1 MIGRHF
7 LSKILKKTLQ
17 KKFIFGKIA
26 VGKEQPATLIK
37 NSFVRT
43 FHWKTNT
50 KNHKFY
56 CISHRTEAVIVDVK
70 HKLHL
75 ESR

>member
-1 MIGRHF
+1 MICRHF
-7 LSKILKKTLQ
+7 LSKKNKKKLK

-37 NSFVRT
+37 DSFVGT

-50 KNHKFY
+50 KD
-56 CISHRTEAVIVDVK
+56 R
-70 HKLHL
+70 
-75 ESR
+75 